1 MAQRRSRT
9 TMHKQAEAYKD
20 SKKPFDIEKEFS
32 KQSKKKPK
40 TPPKTPAVAK
50 SKKRVK
56 TRTDLHKPYRPFD
69 MHKAF
74 GVKKEPF
81 DMEKAFGIGKDKGGV
96 IRKKTGGHIVDSYDY

>member
-1 MAQRRSRT
+1 M
-9 TMHKQAEAYKD
+9 EAA
-20 SKKPFDIEKEFS
+20 FKEAA
-32 KQSKKKPK
+32 KQSKKK
-40 TPPKTPAVAK
+40 PKTPAVAK

-81 DMEKAFGIGKDKGGV
+81 DMEKELKAKGGV
-96 IRKKTGGHIVDSYDY
+96 VRKKTGGHIVDSYDY